1 MSNNYHIHPFL
12 GVYNNGTYVAQPYAI
27 GMVNWQPPINGFVN
41 IATCFYFLH
50 THDSSGIIHV
60 EDPNLNNIPITQS
73 IYTLKNVLDVW
84 GITADATHF
93 GPFQGPVR
101 VYTSGQVYRGD
112 MNNGVVN
119 ASTYTFYG
127 NDPTTVPLYSH
138 EVIFVEVGPNY
149 PAALPN
155 VSFYTEF

>member
-1 MSNNYHIHPFL
+1 MSNNYHIHVFL
-12 GVYNNGTYVAQPYAI
+12 GVYDNGTYVAQPYGV
-27 GMVNWQPPINGFVN
+27 GMVNPQSPIDGFVN
-41 IATCFYFLH
+41 FATCFYFLH

-60 EDPNLNNIPITQS
+60 EDPNPFNIPITQS

-84 GITADATHF
+84 GITADANHF

-112 MNNGVVN
+112 MNHGVVN
-119 ASTYTFYG
+119 ASTYTFYS
-127 NDPTTVPLYSH
+127 NDANTVPLDSH
-138 EVIFVEVGPNY
+138 EVIFVEVGPNF
-149 PAALPN
+149 PASLPN